1 MISITYKVYDYSD
14 GVRISE
20 RSFSVPNYRTLR
32 SLLSSVDAACLELE
46 LEAKGLHDA
55 EQTGHD

>member
-32 SLLSSVDAACLELE
+32 SLLSSIDAACMELE
-46 LEAKGLHDA
+46 LEAKGTQDA
-55 EQTGHD
+55 KQTGHA